1 MQLLSSVAQCVR
13 GVSLSLDVISS
24 SPQIQITLTYS
35 LNLGTISV
43 TSRHNRIT
51 FITPSSS
58 LALCYS
64 CQSQRWTTTTVWAA
78 CTPDSNPRW
87 SPHPGSSPGVCFSKC
102 SIRHPQNDFYFSF
115 TTTTIPLFILTS
127 FTLLLFEECTS
138 SKVSVFISWLCNSNF
153 RTQLKGI

>member
-1 MQLLSSVAQCVR
+1 MQLLSSVARCVR
-13 GVSLSLDVISS
+13 GVSLFLDVISS
-24 SPQIQITLTYS
+24 GPQIQITYLQ
-35 LNLGTISV
+35 GTISV

-51 FITPSSS
+51 LITPSSS

-115 TTTTIPLFILTS
+115 TTTTIPLIILTS

-138 SKVSVFISWLCNSNF
+138 SKVSVFISWLY
-153 RTQLKGI
+153 RTQLTGI